1 MHSTSLKADEVI
13 YILII
18 AIKRL
23 TAPTTAYTVLQPAMA
38 SILSLLP
45 SFRIKSYCAEFNLFK
60 SYVYHTFQNKVLQLL
75 MLLSISVINRSLSP
89 GRPLVVLLIEI

>member
-1 MHSTSLKADEVI
+1 MHSASLKDEVI

-23 TAPTTAYTVLQPAMA
+23 KAPTTEYTVLQPAMA
-38 SILSLLP
+38 SILFYLLRFASKVTVLSLIA
-45 SFRIKSYCAEFNLFK
+45 SK

-75 MLLSISVINRSLSP
+75 MLPFNSVINRSLSP